1 MRCLG
6 NGVLSVSLLLISSV
20 SLVRAADQLTGFPF
34 QNETL
39 RYHVNWPGGHVL
51 GDVTL
56 TATQS
61 SGNWNFGMSMDVAVP
76 IVPIADRYKAS
87 SLGFDLCSASLDR
100 QISRGSKKV
109 TERTEFDQK
118 QNTAERRTLVPATET
133 KPAGGG
139 TSQLQI
145 PTCGRDALT
154 FLYWARRELGQGRV
168 PAAGKVFLGSGYDV
182 KQVYTG
188 AMDIPV
194 AGKPTTTDHVNV
206 SVKGPASDF
215 TFEMFYARDAART
228 PLLIK
233 IPVAIGTV
241 SLELVR

>member
-1 MRCLG
+1 MKFP
-6 NGVLSVSLLLISSV
+6 SIFLLVITFGRLMP
-20 SLVRAADQLTGFPF
+20 AADQLTGFPF

-39 RYHVNWPGGHVL
+39 RYKVNWPGGHSL

-56 TATQS
+56 NARKT
-61 SGNWNFGMSMDVAVP
+61 SGVWDFDMALNVEVP
-76 IVPIADRYKAS
+76 VVPIADHFKS
-87 SLGFDLCSASLDR
+87 SAAGIDLCSSMLER
-100 QISRGSKKV
+100 VISHGNKKG
-109 TERTEFDQK
+109 TEQTDFDQK
-118 QNTAERRTLVPATET
+118 AGIAERRTVVPATAD

-139 TSQLQI
+139 KSELQFVG
-145 PTCGRDALT
+145 CGRDALT
-154 FLYWARRELGQGRV
+154 FQYYARREMGQGRM
-168 PAAGKVFLGSGYDV
+168 PAAGRIFFGSGYDV
-182 KQVYTG
+182 KTVYTG

-194 AGKPTTTDHVNV
+194 GGKPTTTDHVNV

-215 TFEMFYARDAART
+215 TFEIFYARDPART

>member
-1 MRCLG
+1 MKFF
-6 NGVLSVSLLLISSV
+6 LSICLLLISSAP
-20 SLVRAADQLTGFPF
+20 LVQAADQLTGFPF

-39 RYHVNWPGGHVL
+39 RYNVNWPGGHSL
-51 GDVTL
+51 GEVTL
-56 TATQS
+56 NARQN
-61 SGNWNFGMSMDVAVP
+61 SGTWDFDMAVKVDVP

-87 SLGFDLCSASLDR
+87 AVGFDLCSASLDR
-100 QISRGSKKV
+100 LISHGNKKV

-118 QNTAERRTLVPATET
+118 ANSAERRTIVPATAD

-139 TSQLQI
+139 TSELRL

-182 KQVYTG
+182 KMVYTG

-194 AGKPTTTDHVNV
+194 AGKPTTTDHLNV

-215 TFEMFYARDAART
+215 TFEIFYARDAART

-233 IPVAIGTV
+233 IPVPVGTV

>member
-1 MRCLG
+1 MKFFFG
-6 NGVLSVSLLLISSV
+6 ISLLLIGSAP
-20 SLVRAADQLTGFPF
+20 LLPAADQLTGFPF

-39 RYHVNWPGGHVL
+39 RYKVNWPGGHSL

-61 SGNWNFGMSMDVAVP
+61 GGNWNFDMSANIDVPV
-76 IVPIADRYKAS
+76 VPIADHYKAAS
-87 SLGFDLCSASLDR
+87 TGFDLCSESLDR
-100 QISRGSKKV
+100 EISHGSKKV

-118 QNTAERRTLVPATET
+118 ANLAHRRTLVPATAT

-139 TSQLQI
+139 TSDLQL

-154 FLYWARRELGQGRV
+154 YLYWARREMGQGRV
-168 PAAGKVFLGSGYDV
+168 PAAGKVFFGSGYDV
-182 KQVYTG
+182 KTVYTG
-188 AMDIPV
+188 AMDVPV
-194 AGKPTTTDHVNV
+194 AGKTTTTDHVTV

-228 PLLIK
+228 PLLVK
-233 IPVAIGTV
+233 IPVAVGTV